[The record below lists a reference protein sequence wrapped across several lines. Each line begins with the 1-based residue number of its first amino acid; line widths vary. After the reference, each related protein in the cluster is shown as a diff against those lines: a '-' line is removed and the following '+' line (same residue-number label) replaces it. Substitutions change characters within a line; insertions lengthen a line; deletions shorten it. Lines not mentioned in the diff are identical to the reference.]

1 MPHHPCILGNAIRGM
16 PNFIMPH
23 HPCNLGN
30 AIRGMPNFLATFQ
43 NPASCLRAIESPSI
57 TLFLTIP
64 APSIILCLT
73 ISPLLPPCTIY
84 SVHQIVYK
92 KVATTA
98 SIREFFSQ
106 MQQDV
111 QQGGVIQHIFFDFE
125 NLHIFSDQVYFQ
137 EFNSKKLKS
146 IIWSRTPPVI

>member
-1 MPHHPCILGNAIRGM
+1 
-16 PNFIMPH
+16 MPH

-98 SIREFFSQ
+98 SIRELGCIVGWS
-106 MQQDV
+106 DLA
-111 QQGGVIQHIFFDFE
+111 HFFDFE
-125 NLHIFSDQVYFQ
+125 NLHIFSNQVYFQ
-137 EFNSKKLKS
+137 EFNSKKQKS
-146 IIWSRTPPVI
+146 IIWSRTPPVIQKKSQGPQKLILFLFVVTFLIHT